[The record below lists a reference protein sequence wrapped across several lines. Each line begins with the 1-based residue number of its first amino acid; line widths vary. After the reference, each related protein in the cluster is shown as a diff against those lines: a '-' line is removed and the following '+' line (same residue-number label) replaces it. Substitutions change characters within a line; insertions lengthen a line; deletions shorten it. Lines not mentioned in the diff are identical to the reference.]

1 MPKARNANLDDLE
14 ALKEELQ
21 MAINKVKADCTKN
34 TSDAEAKL
42 KDAIDKG
49 NSDTLAASNQES
61 QSTLQRANEY
71 SEEKIAAAVKQMTN
85 QINGVTP
92 AIQNT
97 INALDGR
104 LSPVEGRVLK
114 ALSDASSELE
124 EKLTSQLNSLDT
136 RLVKAM
142 QDMEA
147 AEKKEEAR
155 LDSRIVEEAK
165 LAAERLEDRR
175 TQLKGGLDTLEE
187 RAWARFDELIAKNKA
202 LQEEMNAN
210 VTKLEEALSQQ
221 KMISEEQISIVDRK
235 SREKTEALQADTL
248 KRFSEVDDY
257 TRSLSKC
264 LSEIENL
271 PTRRVEW
278 RIPNAAERLRPW
290 DTAKA
295 SLYTSWFSP
304 RFDAAGMHDLQL
316 EIRLFRQADANV
328 EGQEAGDT
336 SVFLWACKGVTVT
349 FRLYIGTKTAT
360 FEKVF
365 HGRVPY
371 GAKRLCFVT
380 DEIEK
385 AEDLLRVGV
394 EILEVRRDI
403 EKPLGASPDDE
414 PLEGS
419 LVYQRNINNR
429 LLEQVQG
436 ISDIMRSRLVKRV
449 EWRVAHASLLQR
461 CFPSGREICSPSF
474 VAAGLESMQLV
485 FYPSGYAGATD
496 HFCSIFLFAPAGAT
510 INGFICAGKF
520 KHKIN
525 HTFEMAGAFGRT
537 NFGRFETLID
547 EIDDTVTI
555 ALEITEASQDI
566 RGVAQH
572 QILAGDVRDNGTDE
586 MPTEGI
592 GSVIKLQRS
601 ASKFNGL
608 EDVQQL
614 PSLWTA
620 KPIGSMGSAIPD
632 GFHTFS
638 EIQERSNE
646 LVAASRSGGRRRPP
660 RSESTPHLH
669 ADGTSEYIP
678 KPSHDLGTLHP
689 PLPSAGVGPYSGTHG
704 KLRKEN
710 NGMNLSKLGP
720 LARTK

>member
-1 MPKARNANLDDLE
+1 MPKARPATQDDLE

-21 MAINKVKADCTKN
+21 MAINKVKADCTK
-34 TSDAEAKL
+34 SVGDAETKL
-42 KDAIDKG
+42 KEAIEKG
-49 NSDTLAASNQES
+49 DTDMLASSQQED
-61 QSTLQRANEY
+61 QSTLQRANEF
-71 SEEKIAAAVKQMTN
+71 SEERLSHAVKELQN
-85 QINGVTP
+85 QIRAVTP
-92 AIQNT
+92 PI
-97 INALDGR
+97 DGKLKEMNDR
-104 LSPVEGRVLK
+104 LSPVEQRMLK
-114 ALSDASSELE
+114 ALSDTLATTE
-124 EKLTSQLNSLDT
+124 EKLKAQISTLDS
-136 RLVKAM
+136 RLVQAM
-142 QDMEA
+142 KDMEA

-155 LDSRIVEEAK
+155 LDARIAEEAK
-165 LAAERLEDRR
+165 LAAERLEDKRS
-175 TQLKGGLDTLEE
+175 QLKSGLDTLEE
-187 RAWARFDELIAKNKA
+187 RAWARFDEVNSRASELKSLLESNVAKLDESLA
-202 LQEEMNAN
+202 
-210 VTKLEEALSQQ
+210 QQ
-221 KMISEEQISIVDRK
+221 KMVLEEQVSIVDRK
-235 SREKTEALQADTL
+235 AREKTEGLQSDTL

-316 EIRLFRQADANV
+316 EIRLFRPADANV

-349 FRLYIGTKTAT
+349 FRLYVGTKTAT
-360 FEKVF
+360 FEKIF

-371 GAKRLCFVT
+371 GAKRICFVT

-385 AEDLLRVGV
+385 SEDLLRVGV
-394 EILEVRRDI
+394 EFLEVRRDI
-403 EKPLGASPDDE
+403 EKPLGAAPDDE

-461 CFPSGREICSPSF
+461 CFPQGRELCSPTF

-485 FYPSGYAGATD
+485 LYPSGYAGATE

-510 INGFICAGKF
+510 INGFICAGRH
-520 KHKIN
+520 KHKIH

-537 NFGRFETLID
+537 NFGRFETIVD
-547 EIDDTVTI
+547 ETDDCVTI
-555 ALEITEASQDI
+555 ALEIVEATQDV

-572 QILAGDVRDNGTDE
+572 QILAGDVRDGGTDDL
-586 MPTEGI
+586 PPEGI

-620 KPIGSMGSAIPD
+620 KPLGSIGGVPD

-646 LVAASRSGGRRRPP
+646 LAARAGGRRKPP
-660 RSESTPHLH
+660 RSDSTPHLRT
-669 ADGTSEYIP
+669 DGTSEYVP
-678 KPSHDLGTLHP
+678 KPNNEYATLQP
-689 PLPSAGVGPYSGTHG
+689 PLPTAGVGPYAGTHG

-710 NGMNLSKLGP
+710 NGMNLAKLSP